1 MSSTK
6 GVDVD
11 EGRRNFLTYQITSGI
26 KFYTINDIRYKL
38 IASSKEIRLL
48 AEHIY
53 QDTLHTLRFD
63 NLITK
68 ERSKMLLLGLG
79 VWGPNDDASL
89 KKTEKYLED
98 KKISLYKALYNLEK
112 QKQIRKTIKTIKN
125 SINKLYARKHSLDY
139 MTLDY
144 HAFLT
149 KRKYIIGM
157 CLRDSQ
163 DKPIY
168 SEDGFWTS
176 NSTILEGVVEKLD
189 SDLISIEEFRE
200 LARNDPWRSIWH
212 MGKEACMGMAI
223 IDWTDDQKTLV
234 TFSKMYDGAYQSME
248 CPSDE
253 VFEDDDMFDGWLID
267 QRRTREKEQKQKE
280 VDSTKNVPD
289 SAQEVFVFAPDRE
302 SADQVY
308 DLNDQTARMKIKQ
321 RYQSIEQH
329 GSIEAKHLPDT
340 QLELR
345 NQAREEFKDKMHR
358 GRR

>member
-112 QKQIRKTIKTIKN
+112 QKQIR
-125 SINKLYARKHSLDY
+125 
-139 MTLDY
+139 
-144 HAFLT
+144 
-149 KRKYIIGM
+149 
-157 CLRDSQ
+157 
-163 DKPIY
+163 
-168 SEDGFWTS
+168 
-176 NSTILEGVVEKLD
+176 
-189 SDLISIEEFRE
+189 
-200 LARNDPWRSIWH
+200 
-212 MGKEACMGMAI
+212 
-223 IDWTDDQKTLV
+223 
-234 TFSKMYDGAYQSME
+234 
-248 CPSDE
+248 
-253 VFEDDDMFDGWLID
+253 
-267 QRRTREKEQKQKE
+267 
-280 VDSTKNVPD
+280 
-289 SAQEVFVFAPDRE
+289 
-302 SADQVY
+302 
-308 DLNDQTARMKIKQ
+308 
-321 RYQSIEQH
+321 
-329 GSIEAKHLPDT
+329 
-340 QLELR
+340 
-345 NQAREEFKDKMHR
+345 
-358 GRR
+358 